1 MSFSLTATPE
11 PSNSPPRVLLEATES
26 DSAKPIQSCQFFRDG
41 VALRFSAT
49 VAGDTAVAYDYDA
62 PFDVSLEYRADAV
75 EADTLVLDWTETW
88 ASLAAWTSL
97 VAGWSVAAGK
107 ATTSTSNSSIWRA
120 ASAEIARVTGP
131 APTVTNGN
139 ITVTGS
145 SLVDGSLSA
154 FQLNFD
160 STGPSISL
168 TTSAGV
174 DFATHAFTDWTL
186 DVSDTA
192 VSVVGTGW
200 SLTVPI
206 GSGPPAERV
215 FLSFGTS
222 GGGSTSI
229 DDISVYKFAD
239 PPTAEVTDTDTT
251 SLTGITAAW
260 LTNAAA
266 PDSALA
272 IDDCSDADPDYYLTE
287 ETGRTTVSRSSSVA
301 LDIEGSADVR
311 TVVTGPRKN
320 KTSTL
325 EVAVKNFDALDALDA
340 VLANNAA
347 VNLRF
352 PATMSD
358 LGIKDGFYDV
368 GDVTETRVEATP
380 RIRQQ
385 TVVQMPLTPSS
396 GVSFDVLWQWNWD
409 ALAQT
414 GMTWDQ
420 AAAVFATWTDLL
432 IGPTT

>member
-26 DSAKPIQSCQFFRDG
+26 DSAKPIQSCTFFRDG
-41 VALRFSAT
+41 VALRFAANI
-49 VAGDTAVAYDYDA
+49 AGDTAVAYDYDA

-75 EADTLVLDWTETW
+75 EAATLVLDWTETW
-88 ASLAAWTSL
+88 ASLAAWTSG

-107 ATTSTSNSSIWRA
+107 ATTSTSNSSIKRA
-120 ASAEIARVTGP
+120 STGVIAKVHGVDPAITGTDTNFGISLLDASGLSVATLVFAPVAAALVTQSGSDDTALA
-131 APTVTNGN
+131 APTTFD
-139 ITVTGS
+139 ITVGADSITASGS
-145 SLVDGSLSA
+145 
-154 FQLNFD
+154 
-160 STGPSISL
+160 
-168 TTSAGV
+168 
-174 DFATHAFTDWTL
+174 
-186 DVSDTA
+186 
-192 VSVVGTGW
+192 GW
-200 SLTVPI
+200 SLTAPY
-206 GSGPPAERV
+206 SGVATQV
-215 FLSFGTS
+215 QLVMQTLA
-222 GGGSTSI
+222 GGATAST

-239 PPTAEVTDTDTT
+239 PPTAEVTASDTT

-260 LTNAAA
+260 LTNAAQ
-266 PDSALA
+266 PESALA
-272 IDDCSDADPDYYLTE
+272 IDDCSDKDPDYYLTE

-325 EVAVKNFDALDALDA
+325 EVACKDFTALDALDA